1 MMNREYMK
9 QTYADNLTAWREYR
23 AQIAQD
29 AETLCKIVQ
38 KHRFNGGTPEQA
50 AREIVQAI
58 GAENARV
65 IIASAVNA
73 HKGDGRLSA
82 DVIEWAKGIGW
93 DWEMSCNLGL
103 TLDGKVHMCH
113 INQTA
118 EALMNLPED
127 EPEQPGTE
135 TNEQE
140 ETKMKNAEFI
150 AALTAQLAT
159 VKNRSAWGR
168 GVQQYAEDFAAELAE
183 NLDGGSITLDDL
195 RTGNGAEEAM
205 LNGAD
210 NWNQYSYGGSSYI
223 YNWDIARILCT
234 PSELKRTRNGERNPN
249 SRETWLDVQA
259 RALFQACN
267 RTKKAIR
274 RAFEAVEDVH

>member
-1 MMNREYMK
+1 MKKTMLTYKTLDRFEREYK
-9 QTYADNLTAWREYR
+9 TEQY
-23 AQIAQD
+23 
-29 AETLCKIVQ
+29 
-38 KHRFNGGTPEQA
+38 TPEQIETIEHA
-50 AREIVQAI
+50 AYVANMNQCNNPDWTESDIYADFI
-58 GAENARV
+58 RV
-65 IIASAVNA
+65 LGI
-73 HKGDGRLSA
+73 HK
-82 DVIEWAKGIGW
+82 IET
-93 DWEMSCNLGL
+93 E
-103 TLDGKVHMCH
+103 
-113 INQTA
+113 TA
-118 EALMNLPED
+118 EAD
-127 EPEQPGTE
+127 ETE

-159 VKNRSAWGR
+159 VKNRSAWDR

-183 NLDGGSITLDDL
+183 NLNGGYISLDDL
-195 RTGNGAEEAM
+195 RTGKGAEKAM

-223 YNWDIARILCT
+223 YDWDIARILCT

-274 RAFEAVEDVH
+274 RAFEAVEEVH

>member
-1 MMNREYMK
+1 MKKTMLTYKTLDRFEREYK
-9 QTYADNLTAWREYR
+9 TEHY
-23 AQIAQD
+23 
-29 AETLCKIVQ
+29 
-38 KHRFNGGTPEQA
+38 TPEQIETIEHA
-50 AREIVQAI
+50 AYVANMNQCNNSDWTESDIFADFI
-58 GAENARV
+58 RV
-65 IIASAVNA
+65 LGV
-73 HKGDGRLSA
+73 HK
-82 DVIEWAKGIGW
+82 IET
-93 DWEMSCNLGL
+93 E
-103 TLDGKVHMCH
+103 
-113 INQTA
+113 TA
-118 EALMNLPED
+118 EAD
-127 EPEQPGTE
+127 ETE

-159 VKNRSAWGR
+159 VKNRSAWDR

-183 NLDGGSITLDDL
+183 NLNGGYILLDDL
-195 RTGNGAEEAM
+195 RTGKGAEEAM

-223 YNWDIARILCT
+223 YDWDIARILCT

-274 RAFEAVEDVH
+274 RAFEAVEEAH